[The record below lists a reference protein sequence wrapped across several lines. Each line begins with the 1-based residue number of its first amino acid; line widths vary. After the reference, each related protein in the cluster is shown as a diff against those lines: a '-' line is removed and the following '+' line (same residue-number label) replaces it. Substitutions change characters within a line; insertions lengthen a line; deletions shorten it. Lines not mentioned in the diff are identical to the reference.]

1 MMQVLEK
8 ENVLLKKCRD
18 YMEEGRKLY
27 IFGSGLAGRFFYDV
41 LQLHQVSVDGFCVD
55 PEYFKPDTACC
66 SLPVYSVDALLAGA
80 GIQNKIAIVI
90 AFMGNRRHEWESN
103 EDAEI
108 VDLDFWSLGSICNFK
123 DNIIDSKFIEDNT
136 GILNELYDCLADDKS
151 RQCMTAFLNQRIS
164 GKFGYL
170 EPLAGGTQYYEQEL
184 YDISRISCMVDCG
197 AFDGD
202 SYREFSSCY
211 ELAAGEPYKGRAF
224 LLEPDK
230 NNFEKM
236 ASGLSGCNGAV
247 PLNIGVWDKKDV
259 LFFQEG
265 EMSGSIVENGS
276 ISVNADSIDNITSDL
291 RGGVDLIKMDIEGSE
306 LNALKGAEAVIRKY
320 HPVLAVCVYHK
331 KEDLLEIPQYIKSL
345 YPGYKL
351 YLRTYSKYCQELVLY
366 AVG

>member
-90 AFMGNRRHEWESN
+90 AFMGNRRHEWTSN
-103 EDAEI
+103 ENAEI
-108 VDLDFWSLGSICNFK
+108 VDLDFWSPGSICNYK
-123 DNIIDSKFIEDNT
+123 ENLMDGRFIEDNADVL
-136 GILNELYDCLADDKS
+136 GRLYDCLADDKS
-151 RQCMTAFLNQRIS
+151 KQCMTAFLNQRIS

-184 YDISRISCMVDCG
+184 YDISRISCMIDCG

-202 SYREFSSCY
+202 SYREFCCCY

-230 NNFEKM
+230 SNFEKM
-236 ASGLSGCNGAV
+236 ISEVSGCHGVV

-259 LFFQEG
+259 LSFNER
-265 EMSGSIVENGS
+265 EMSGRIIDAGGISINT
-276 ISVNADSIDNITSDL
+276 DSIDNITSDL

-306 LNALKGAEAVIRKY
+306 LKALEGAANTIKKY

-331 KEDLLEIPQYIKSL
+331 KEDLITIPQYIKSL
-345 YPGYKL
+345 WPEYRL
-351 YLRTYSKYCQELVLY
+351 YLRNYSKYSQELVLY
-366 AVG
+366 ALD